1 MREEEVRFQE
11 KVLLTAS
18 YMTPNGSDTKYG
30 DGHDDTLA
38 DKLRTR
44 IQAIKKKNA
53 GIF

>member
-1 MREEEVRFQE
+1 MKEKEVRFQE
-11 KVLLTAS
+11 KALKIAS
-18 YMTPNGSDTKYG
+18 YITPNGSDTEYG
-30 DGHDDTLA
+30 DGHYDTFP